1 MASHCSGD
9 DGNDYY
15 YYNGNGFYYN
25 FYYNGDNYNGDYY
38 DGDNYDYYDD
48 GDDNWDSCCEPE
60 EHHWDWYEAYDFCE
74 STGMR
79 QIASRDDDGEDRCS
93 YHDNPN
99 NADEYTHDCCA
110 TDFEVYM
117 HGDRNYWISVTGA
130 RVALARLRISPRARG
145 AAER

>member
-1 MASHCSGD
+1 MAFCNSD
-9 DGNDYY
+9 DNNYY
-15 YYNGNGFYYN
+15 YSG
-25 FYYNGDNYNGDYY
+25 GDYY
-38 DGDNYDYYDD
+38 NNYYDD
-48 GDDNWDSCCEPE
+48 YDDHDDGEDYGDDDDFDECCEPD
-60 EHHWDWYEAYDFCE
+60 EHHWDWGEAYDFCE

-79 QIASRDDDGEDRCS
+79 QIASRDDDGDDRCS
-93 YHDNPN
+93 YHSDPN

-130 RVALARLRISPRARG
+130 RVALARLRILPRARG

>member
-25 FYYNGDNYNGDYY
+25 FYYNGDNYN
-38 DGDNYDYYDD
+38 YYDD

-60 EHHWDWYEAYDFCE
+60 EHHEDWYEAYDFCI

-110 TDFEVYM
+110 T
-117 HGDRNYWISVTGA
+117 
-130 RVALARLRISPRARG
+130 
-145 AAER
+145 